1 MKKLTVNNVE
11 KILKKNQSLVK
22 STKDPTVVY
31 VFSGH
36 PYDSYMGREDDDILL
51 MYSLTSNSY
60 RKVTRGALDVKEEKF
75 FLVENEED
83 VVGTLEDDEQKA
95 YRKFLDRIDK
105 VFGK

>member
-1 MKKLTVNNVE
+1 MKRLTVNNVE

-22 STKDPTVVY
+22 STKDSTIVY

-51 MYSLTSNSY
+51 MYSLSTNSY
-60 RKVTRGALDVKEEKF
+60 RKVTRGTLDSREEKF

-83 VVGTLEDDEQKA
+83 VVGTLEDDEKKT

-105 VFGK
+105 VFR